1 MVFRHPFGEWL
12 HRLGRRHLRQ
22 STRVAQLA
30 EDEAWQ
36 QATLAPFIDG
46 LQTIQDAVDEEDSE
60 AFFDRSLAW
69 LKDTQVFA
77 ANPYLDQ
84 QLKDLQ
90 PSVRRAYF
98 LALQINKRELDESF
112 GFLRGLLDAVMLRQ
126 SDRAAELVEEFILHQ
141 RNLVLESL
149 LRVKQIEMAWA
160 RRHRR

>member
-1 MVFRHPFGEWL
+1 MQLFFG
-12 HRLGRRHLRQ
+12 
-22 STRVAQLA
+22 
-30 EDEAWQ
+30 
-36 QATLAPFIDG
+36 
-46 LQTIQDAVDEEDSE
+46 
-60 AFFDRSLAW
+60 
-69 LKDTQVFA
+69 
-77 ANPYLDQ
+77 Q

-126 SDRAAELVEEFILHQ
+126 ADRAAELVEEFILHQ